1 MRLVPIGCVVEGT
14 SIAKDIMNSK
24 GTVLLKRGVLLN
36 DSLINR
42 VEENNVLSVY
52 IDDEYSDQEINDI
65 IKPEVRQ
72 KTVLAIKETFENIER
87 SNLRAK
93 SDDLS
98 LRKKLL
104 VTGME
109 KYMDNL
115 KHMSKYIV
123 DEMTSNRNI
132 MINLVDIK
140 NIDTYTYQH
149 SLNTAILSLILGIE
163 LKLRKDDLFPLF
175 FGALMHDIGKAFL
188 PKSVANKRGT
198 YSEEEMEKIR
208 EHTQLGYDYLKEHYG
223 INSASKI
230 VSLQHHERY
239 DGTGYPKGMSGEYIH
254 RFSRI
259 VAIADCYDAMTS
271 DTPNSKA
278 LPPNEAIEYIM
289 GSAGTHFDFEMAQVF
304 SRKVIPYPE
313 GTLVNLSTGH
323 VAVVELVNPNYPL
336 RPRVKILQ
344 KGVKIEDLKIINLMT
359 ENSITITSIQFED
372 PFKKKT

>member
-1 MRLVPIGCVVEGT
+1 MRLVPIGCVVDGT
-14 SIAKDIMNSK
+14 ALAKDLMNSK
-24 GTVLLKRGVLLN
+24 GTVLLKKGVVLN
-36 DSLINR
+36 ESLIKR

-93 SDDLS
+93 NSDLN
-98 LRKKLL
+98 LNKRLL

-115 KHMSKYIV
+115 KHMSKFIV
-123 DEMTSNRNI
+123 EEMTSNRNI

-163 LKLRKDDLFPLF
+163 LKLRKDDLYPLF

-188 PKSVANKRGT
+188 PKSVVNKRGN
-198 YSEEEMEKIR
+198 YSEEEMIKIK

-223 INSASKI
+223 VNSASK
-230 VSLQHHERY
+230 VVALQHHEKF
-239 DGTGYPKGMSGEYIH
+239 DGTGYPRGMSGEHIH

-271 DTPNSKA
+271 DTPNSMA

-289 GSAGTHFDFEMAQVF
+289 GAAGTHFDFHMAEVF
-304 SRKVIPYPE
+304 ARKVIPYPE
-313 GTLVNLSTGH
+313 GTLVNLSNH
-323 VAVVELVNPNYPL
+323 QVAVVDLVNPNYPL
-336 RPRVKILQ
+336 RPRVKVL
-344 KGVKIEDLKIINLMT
+344 KEGVKLEDLDVIDLMT
-359 ENSITITSIQFED
+359 EMAITITSIQYND
-372 PFKKKT
+372 PFRS

>member
-1 MRLVPIGCVVEGT
+1 M
-14 SIAKDIMNSK
+14 
-24 GTVLLKRGVLLN
+24 LN
-36 DSLINR
+36 DALIKR

-72 KTVLAIKETFENIER
+72 KTVLAIKETFENVER
-87 SNLRAK
+87 FNIRAK
-93 SDDLS
+93 SSDLS
-98 LRKKLL
+98 LNKRLL

-115 KHMSKYIV
+115 KNMSKYIV

-188 PKSVANKRGT
+188 PRSIVNKRGS
-198 YSEEEMEKIR
+198 YSAEEISKIR
-208 EHTQLGYDYLKEHYG
+208 DHTQLGYDYLKEHYG
-223 INSASKI
+223 MNSASK
-230 VSLQHHERY
+230 VVALQHHEKF
-239 DGTGYPKGMSGEYIH
+239 DGTGYPKGMSGEHIH

-271 DTPNSKA
+271 DTPNSVA

-289 GSAGTHFDFEMAQVF
+289 GSAGTHFDFHMAQVF

-313 GTLVNLSTGH
+313 GTLVNLSNGA
-323 VAVVELVNPNYPL
+323 VAVVDLVNPNYPL
-336 RPRVKILQ
+336 RPRVKILKQ
-344 KGVKIEDLKIINLMT
+344 GVKLEDLNTIDLMSET
-359 ENSITITSIQFED
+359 AITIVSIQYED
-372 PFKKKT
+372 PFKN

>member
-14 SIAKDIMNSK
+14 TIAKDIMNSQ
-24 GTVLLKRGVLLN
+24 GTVLLKKGVVLN
-36 DSLINR
+36 DSLIKR

-52 IDDEYSDQEINDI
+52 IDDGYSEQEINDI

-87 SNLRAK
+87 FNLRAK
-93 SDDLS
+93 NSDMS
-98 LRKKLL
+98 LNKKLT
-104 VTGME
+104 VAGME

-163 LKLRKDDLFPLF
+163 LKYRKDDLFPLF

-188 PKSVANKRGT
+188 PSSIVNKRGNYT
-198 YSEEEMEKIR
+198 EEEMKKIR
-208 EHTQLGYDYLKEHYG
+208 EHTELGYDYLKEHYG
-223 INSASKI
+223 INSASKV
-230 VSLQHHERY
+230 VSLQHHEKY
-239 DGTGYPKGMSGEYIH
+239 DGTGYPKGMSGDHIH
-254 RFSRI
+254 RFARI

-271 DTPNSKA
+271 DTPNSIA

-289 GSAGTHFDFEMAQVF
+289 GSAGSHFDFHMAQVF
-304 SRKVIPYPE
+304 TRKVIPFPE
-313 GTLVNLSTGH
+313 GTLVNLSNGH
-323 VAVVELVNPNYPL
+323 VAVVDLVNPNYPL
-336 RPRVKILQ
+336 RPRVKLLK
-344 KGVKIEDLKIINLMT
+344 KGVPLDLLKIVDLMT
-359 ENSITITSIQFED
+359 ETSITILSIQYED
-372 PFKKKT
+372 PFKD

>member
-1 MRLVPIGCVVEGT
+1 MRLVPVGCVVDGT
-14 SIAKDIMNSK
+14 ALARDIMNSK
-24 GTVLLKRGVLLN
+24 GTILLKKGVVLN
-36 DSLINR
+36 DALIKR

-87 SNLRAK
+87 ANAHAKGNDLNLNKR
-93 SDDLS
+93 LQI
-98 LRKKLL
+98 
-104 VTGME
+104 TGME

-115 KHMSKYIV
+115 KHMSKHIV
-123 DEMTSNRNI
+123 EEMSSNRNI
-132 MINLVDIK
+132 LINLVDIK

-163 LKLRKDDLFPLF
+163 LKLRKEDLYPLF

-188 PKSVANKRGT
+188 PRSVVNKRGNYT
-198 YSEEEMEKIR
+198 EDEMIKIK

-223 INSASKI
+223 VNSASK
-230 VSLQHHERY
+230 VVALQHHEKY
-239 DGTGYPKGMSGEYIH
+239 DGTGYPLGMSGDHIH

-271 DTPNSKA
+271 DSPNSVA

-289 GSAGTHFDFEMAQVF
+289 GSAGSHFDFHMAEIF
-304 SRKVIPYPE
+304 TRKVIPYPE
-313 GTLVNLSTGH
+313 GTLINLSSGQ
-323 VAVVELVNPNYPL
+323 VAVVDLVNPNYPL
-336 RPRVKILQ
+336 RPRVKVLEQ
-344 KGVKIEDLKIINLMT
+344 GKSLDELKHIDLMT
-359 ENSITITSIQFED
+359 EMSITITSIQYND
-372 PFKKKT
+372 PFR

>member
-1 MRLVPIGCVVEGT
+1 MRLVPIGCVVDGT
-14 SIAKDIMNSK
+14 TIAKDIMNSQS
-24 GTVLLKRGVLLN
+24 TILLKKGVVLN
-36 DSLINR
+36 DALIKR
-42 VEENNVLSVY
+42 VEENNILSVY

-87 SNLRAK
+87 FNLRAK
-93 SDDLS
+93 NSDLS
-98 LRKKLL
+98 LNKRLM

-115 KHMSKYIV
+115 KNMSKYIV
-123 DEMTSNRNI
+123 DEMSSNRNI

-188 PKSVANKRGT
+188 PSSVVNKRGS
-198 YSEEEMEKIR
+198 YSEEEIKKIR
-208 EHTQLGYDYLKEHYG
+208 EHTELGYDYLKEHYG
-223 INSASKI
+223 INSASK
-230 VSLQHHERY
+230 VVALQHHERY
-239 DGTGYPKGMSGEYIH
+239 DGTGYPKGMSGDHIH

-271 DTPNSKA
+271 DTPNSVA

-289 GSAGTHFDFEMAQVF
+289 GAAGTHFDFHMAQVF
-304 SRKVIPYPE
+304 ARKVIPYPE
-313 GTLVNLSTGH
+313 GTLVNLSNKE
-323 VAVVELVNPNYPL
+323 VAVVDLVNPNYPL
-336 RPRVKILQ
+336 RPRVKVLKQ
-344 KGVKIEDLKIINLMT
+344 GVKLDNLDTIDLMT
-359 ENSITITSIQFED
+359 ETAITIIGIQYED
-372 PFKKKT
+372 PFKG

>member
-14 SIAKDIMNSK
+14 AIAKDIMNSQ
-24 GTVLLKRGVLLN
+24 GTILLKKGVVLN
-36 DSLINR
+36 DALIKR

-52 IDDEYSDQEINDI
+52 IDDEYSDQEINDV

-87 SNLRAK
+87 FNIRAK
-93 SDDLS
+93 NSDLN
-98 LRKKLL
+98 LNQRLMVK
-104 VTGME
+104 GME

-115 KHMSKYIV
+115 KNMSKYIV

-188 PKSVANKRGT
+188 PSSVVNKRGN
-198 YSEEEMEKIR
+198 YSQEEMDKIR
-208 EHTQLGYDYLKEHYG
+208 EHPQLGYDYLKEHYG
-223 INSASKI
+223 INSASK
-230 VSLQHHERY
+230 VVALQHHEKY
-239 DGTGYPKGMSGEYIH
+239 DGSGYPKGMSGDHIH

-271 DTPNSKA
+271 DTPNSVA

-289 GSAGTHFDFEMAQVF
+289 GSAGTHFDFEMAKTF
-304 SRKVIPYPE
+304 ARKVIPYPE
-313 GTLVNLSTGH
+313 GTLVKLSSGTT
-323 VAVVELVNPNYPL
+323 AVVDLVNPNYPL

-344 KGVKIEDLKIINLMT
+344 RGVSLDNLVAIDLMN
-359 ENSITITSIQFED
+359 EVSITILGIEYND
-372 PFKKKT
+372 PFKS

>member
-14 SIAKDIMNSK
+14 AIGKDIMNSK
-24 GTVLLKRGVLLN
+24 GTILLKKGVVLN
-36 DSLINR
+36 DSLITR

-87 SNLRAK
+87 FNLRSK
-93 SDDLS
+93 TGDLN
-98 LRKKLL
+98 LKKRLM

-109 KYMDNL
+109 KYLDNL
-115 KHMSKYIV
+115 KYMSKHIV
-123 DEMTSNRNI
+123 EEMTSNRNI

-188 PKSVANKRGT
+188 PKNVVNKRGNFT
-198 YSEEEMEKIR
+198 AEEMDKIKS
-208 EHTQLGYDYLKEHYG
+208 HTNLGYDYLKEHYG
-223 INSASKI
+223 INSASK
-230 VSLQHHERY
+230 VVALQHHERF
-239 DGTGYPKGMSGEYIH
+239 DGNGYPKGMSGEHIH

-289 GSAGTHFDFEMAQVF
+289 GAAGTHFDFEMARVF
-304 SRKVIPYPE
+304 TRKVIPYPE
-313 GTLVNLSTGH
+313 GTLVNLSNGH
-323 VAVVELVNPNYPL
+323 VAVVELVNPNFPL
-336 RPRVKILQ
+336 RPIVKTLK
-344 KGVKIEDLKIINLMT
+344 KGAKLEDLPNIDLMKET
-359 ENSITITSIQFED
+359 SITITSIQFD
-372 PFKKKT
+372 APFTD